1 MEYSMQTTLSALIK
15 YISDIPLEEDTI
27 IPWSCPVF
35 CFGDPSTSTVATL
48 GLNPSNRE
56 FVDDL
61 GNELDGPLRRFHT
74 LNSLG
79 LNEWGEANAQH
90 LQLIVESYYAYFLRN
105 PYDAWF
111 RKLDYIISGTNASYY
126 EFPSTACHLDL
137 IPYATAQKW
146 TALSPSNRSA
156 LLGHAGDALGLLLR
170 DCPVELLVLNGT
182 SVVET
187 FQQISGVKLDKEEMN
202 DWSLPRRSTTG
213 VTGFAYKGFVRA
225 ILDVELERDVLVLG
239 FNHNIQSSFG
249 VTSEVVAAIQQWV
262 GETAEEVMS

>member
-1 MEYSMQTTLSALIK
+1 MQTTLAALIR
-15 YISDIPLEEDTI
+15 YVNDLPLAGESI

-56 FVDDL
+56 FVDDF
-61 GNELDGPLRRFHT
+61 GNELDGLSRRFHT

-79 LNEWGEANAQH
+79 LSQWDEANAQH
-90 LQLIVESYYAYFLRN
+90 LQLIIESYYAYFLRN

-126 EFPSTACHLDL
+126 EFPNTACHLDL
-137 IPYATAQKW
+137 IPYATTQKW
-146 TALSPSNRSA
+146 TALSHYERSA
-156 LLGHAGDALGLLLR
+156 LLHHVSNTLGLLLR
-170 DCPVELLVLNGT
+170 DCPIQLLILNGN
-182 SVVET
+182 SVVEN
-187 FQQISGVKLDKEEMN
+187 FQEISGLQLDKQAMD
-202 DWSLPRRSTTG
+202 DWSLPRRSTAG
-213 VTGFAYKGFVRA
+213 VRGFAYKGFART

-249 VTSEVVAAIQQWV
+249 VTSEVVAAIHRWV
-262 GETAEEVMS
+262 TETAEEVMS